1 MKQRVPFK
9 RVFDQAQK
17 QLRLKFGME
26 MIELPVKEKTT
37 TKAKLGKISRFKV
50 LPMLMFSSRA
60 KDQRRQ

>member
-1 MKQRVPFK
+1 
-9 RVFDQAQK
+9 
-17 QLRLKFGME
+17 